1 MSQSRPGPRILVAG
15 IGSPHG
21 EDQIGWIA
29 VDSLK
34 RVFDKRLSSEIEF
47 IKLQTPVDLLE
58 YTSEG
63 LFNDLNREPRIWV
76 LVDACLADG
85 SDNPASVVYC
95 WKWPELPCES
105 FTKTSTHALGVVD
118 TLTLAQ
124 ALEILPE
131 TVWIYGIQVDQ
142 DQSSIDG
149 CLQQIASGLRSLLL

>member
-34 RVFDKRLSSEIEF
+34 RVFDKRVSSEIDF

-58 YTSEG
+58 YTSDG
-63 LFNDLNREPRIWV
+63 LSDDLSGEPKIWV
-76 LVDACLADG
+76 LVDACIAED

-105 FTKTSTHALGVVD
+105 FAKTSTHALGVVD

-124 ALEILPE
+124 ASKSCPNRFGFMGYR
-131 TVWIYGIQVDQ
+131 WIKTNRPSTDAF
-142 DQSSIDG
+142 S
-149 CLQQIASGLRSLLL
+149 R